1 MSAFRSLC
9 PLLSCVFQLFFGSAP
24 SPRLLKF
31 SVNGLPRQEARG
43 QKLDKT
49 GIDFAS
55 RPAWQLSHT
64 VRLCPSQCAEHC
76 ATLPAQIQKSSADD
90 LPSRAP
96 NVPILPNLP
105 TLSRQ
110 GLQAGR
116 TFPGELQGTP
126 PGTAAQVQQASRD
139 SRARLASRTQ
149 GCPLQP
155 LPRLLRPLPWD
166 LLSSKWSLQA
176 KTLPQGQSTL
186 KIFRPMVGH
195 AVAVM
200 ES

>member
-1 MSAFRSLC
+1 MQSSTA
-9 PLLSCVFQLFFGSAP
+9 
-24 SPRLLKF
+24 
-31 SVNGLPRQEARG
+31 
-43 QKLDKT
+43 
-49 GIDFAS
+49 
-55 RPAWQLSHT
+55 
-64 VRLCPSQCAEHC
+64 RLCRP
-76 ATLPAQIQKSSADD
+76 KSKNHQ
-90 LPSRAP
+90 PTTHRVAP

-105 TLSRQ
+105 TLQSRQ

-126 PGTAAQVQQASRD
+126 PGTAAQVQRASRD

-166 LLSSKWSLQA
+166 LLSSKWSLQGPVP
-176 KTLPQGQSTL
+176 KTLPQGQSAL

-195 AVAVM
+195 AVAVK